1 MWQHIELVSPPTP
14 GAEVATFDIVG
25 PVCES
30 ADFLGKDRELPTP
43 DEGAG
48 LVVHDAG
55 AYCMSM
61 ASTYNLKL
69 RPPEYCNGDGDPD
82 LPSDTDGYLSMDGG
96 AWFFSGLLIAVEK
109 VQEDGSIVKIRHE
122 EQLDDYMKFF
132 DGLPA

>member
-1 MWQHIELVSPPTP
+1 MLFSCFQHIELVSPPSP
-14 GAEVATFDIVG
+14 DAEVATFDIVG

-61 ASTYNLKL
+61 ASTYNMKL
-69 RPPEYCNGDGDPD
+69 RPPEY
-82 LPSDTDGYLSMDGG
+82 
-96 AWFFSGLLIAVEK
+96 WVE
-109 VQEDGSIVKIRHE
+109 EDGSIVKIRHE
-122 EQLDDYMKFF
+122 EKLEDYMKVSMVS
-132 DGLPA
+132 LLRHLSAL